1 MIKAIFDLND
11 KKVDVLIQDHAGAG
25 ENGHDLVCASA
36 STLTYT
42 IIQNV
47 TDYKQYGFFRKPPK
61 VTTRDGYA
69 SIVCYPKRKCRETV
83 LDMFRVIERGFQLL
97 EHNFPD
103 NVEVKSFGNA

>member
-11 KKVDVLIQDHAGAG
+11 KKIDVLIKDHAGAG
-25 ENGHDLVCASA
+25 VHGEDLVCASA

-47 TDYKQYGFFRKPPK
+47 YDYKQNGFFRKPPK
-61 VTTRDGYA
+61 ISTSDGYA
-69 SIVCYPKRKCRETV
+69 SIICYPTRKYRETV

-97 EHNFPD
+97 QHNFPD